1 MIPFNRSFFPSSRAS
16 MRFTAAAKMPFEPFM
31 TLRTLSNCFFHAL
44 VSSSDPRG
52 TVGAFTNAAPVRVSR
67 SRFASISS
75 AGTCAGKASC
85 AARSRAFRPISSY
98 ASRKASTSSASAC
111 AVSKQEASAC
121 GFSRS
126 SCSCRRHSDSPSTSR
141 SIEIMICLFQ
151 RAYGGFSTIFS
162 RKSKG
167 SGIPISAL

>member
-1 MIPFNRSFFPSSRAS
+1 
-16 MRFTAAAKMPFEPFM
+16 MPFEPFM
-31 TLRTLSNCFFHAL
+31 PLRTLSNCFFQAL
-44 VSSSDPRG
+44 VSSSDPLG
-52 TVGAFTNAAPVRVSR
+52 TVGAFTNAAPVRVSRSRFASISSASR

-85 AARSRAFRPISSY
+85 AARSRAFWPISSY

-126 SCSCRRHSDSPSTSR
+126 SCSCRRHSASPSTSR